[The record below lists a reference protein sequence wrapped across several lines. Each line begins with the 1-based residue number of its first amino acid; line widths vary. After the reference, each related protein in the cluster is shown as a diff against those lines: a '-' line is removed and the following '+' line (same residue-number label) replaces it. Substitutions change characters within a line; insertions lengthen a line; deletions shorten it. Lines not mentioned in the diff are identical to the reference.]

1 MENIQSAIDSAA
13 QGKPHEFK
21 SYIEDILADK
31 VANFLAVKKMEMAG
45 SVFNTGEEQ
54 QYEDSD
60 QQQEFQFSSEGNV
73 DEDL

>member
-1 MENIQSAIDSAA
+1 MENIQSAIDSAS

-21 SYIEDILADK
+21 SYIEDVLADK

-45 SVFNTGEEQ
+45 SIFNDQEQ
-54 QYEDSD
+54 QDQ

>member
-1 MENIQSAIDSAA
+1 MENIQSAINNAS

-31 VANFLAVKKMEMAG
+31 VSNFLAVKKMELAG
-45 SVFNTGEEQ
+45 SIFNNEEQ
-54 QYEDSD
+54 QED

>member
-1 MENIQSAIDSAA
+1 MENIQSAINSAS

-31 VANFLAVKKMEMAG
+31 VANFLTVKRMELAG
-45 SVFNTGEEQ
+45 SIFNNEEQ
-54 QYEDSD
+54 QED

>member
-1 MENIQSAIDSAA
+1 MENIQSAIDSAS

-21 SYIEDILADK
+21 GYIEDILADK
-31 VANFLAVKKMEMAG
+31 VSNFLTVKKMELAG
-45 SVFNTGEEQ
+45 SIFNNEEQ
-54 QYEDSD
+54 QED

>member
-1 MENIQSAIDSAA
+1 MENIQSAINNAS

-31 VANFLAVKKMEMAG
+31 VSNFLAVKKMEMAG
-45 SVFNTGEEQ
+45 SIFNDEGQ
-54 QYEDSD
+54 QQED

>member
-1 MENIQSAIDSAA
+1 MENIQSAINSAA

-31 VANFLAVKKMEMAG
+31 VSNFLAVKKMELAG
-45 SVFNTGEEQ
+45 SIFNNEEQ
-54 QYEDSD
+54 QED

>member
-1 MENIQSAIDSAA
+1 MENIQSAIDSAS

-21 SYIEDILADK
+21 SYIEDVLADK

-45 SVFNTGEEQ
+45 SIFNDEEQ
-54 QYEDSD
+54 QDQ

>member
-1 MENIQSAIDSAA
+1 MENIQSAIDSAS

-31 VANFLAVKKMEMAG
+31 VSNFLAVKKMEMAG
-45 SVFNTGEEQ
+45 SIFNDQEQ
-54 QYEDSD
+54 QDQ